1 MKKSVLKQYARLI
14 ARTGANVQKGQSVL
28 IVAGLDQP
36 EFIEL
41 LAAECYR
48 AGASEVEV
56 EWRPQP
62 LTRLA
67 VRYKSAKKL
76 GEVKAWEEE
85 KQKWQAENLPA
96 RIVVLSEDPDGLT
109 GINQAKYA
117 SAMQARYV
125 KLRPYIDARENR
137 EQWCIAAV
145 PGVKWAKKVFPQLPK
160 GRAVEKLWEVI
171 LSCSRAL
178 EGDPEENWRLHNLEL
193 KARADRLNAMGL
205 VSLEYRSA
213 NGTDLKVGLI
223 PEALFLGGAERCP
236 VNGVLYDPN
245 SPSEELFITPKAG
258 SAEGIVHATMPLV
271 FQGILIEDFWLRF
284 EGGKVTELHAEKNEE
299 ALRTLVS
306 MDEGAAMLGECA
318 LVPYASPIRESGI
331 LFYNTLFDENAACH
345 LALGRG
351 YSSNIRDYEN
361 YSLEELRAMGVNDSM
376 VHEDFMIG
384 SEDLS
389 ITGVT
394 AAGERVAIFR
404 DGGWAFGT
412 GVST

>member
-1 MKKSVLKQYARLI
+1 MKKAVLKQYARLI

-36 EFIEL
+36 EFIEM

-56 EWRPQP
+56 EWRHQP

-67 VRYKSAKKL
+67 VRYKSARRL
-76 GEVKAWEEE
+76 GEVKAWEEA
-85 KQKWQAENLPA
+85 KQQWQAENLPA
-96 RIVVLSEDPDGLT
+96 RIVVLSEDPDGLA

-145 PGVKWAKKVFPQLPK
+145 PGVKWAKKVFPELPK

-245 SPSEELFITPKAG
+245 IPSEELFITPKAG

-404 DGGWAFGT
+404 DGGWAF
-412 GVST
+412 

>member
-56 EWRPQP
+56 EWRHQP

-117 SAMQARYV
+117 KGMQARYQ

-145 PGVKWAKKVFPQLPK
+145 PGVKWAKKVFPELPK

-223 PEALFLGGAERCP
+223 PKALFLGGAERCP

-245 SPSEELFITPKAG
+245 IPSEELFITPKAG

-384 SEDLS
+384 SKDLS

-404 DGGWAFGT
+404 DGGWAF
-412 GVST
+412 

>member
-14 ARTGANVQKGQSVL
+14 ARTGAAVQRGQPVI
-28 IVAGLDQP
+28 IVAGLEQP

-56 EWRPQP
+56 DWRHQP

-85 KQKWQAENLPA
+85 KQRWQTEALPA

-109 GINQAKYA
+109 GMDQGKYA
-117 SAMQARYV
+117 RGMQARYE

-145 PGVKWAKKVFPQLPK
+145 PGVKWAKKVFPSLPK
-160 GRAVEKLWEVI
+160 GRAVEALWEAI

-178 EGDPEENWRLHNLEL
+178 EGDPVENWRLHDAQL
-193 KARADRLNAMGL
+193 KARAEKLNSLEL
-205 VSLEYRSA
+205 VSLEYRDT
-213 NGTDLKVGLI
+213 NGTGLKVGLI
-223 PEALFLGGAERCP
+223 PGALFLGGAERCP
-236 VNGVLYDPN
+236 VNGVLYEPN
-245 SPSEELFITPKAG
+245 IPSEELFITPKAG

-271 FQGILIEDFWLRF
+271 FQGVLIEDFWLRF
-284 EGGKVTELHAEKNEE
+284 EGGRVVELHAEKNEDV
-299 ALRTLVS
+299 LRTLVG

-318 LVPYASPIRESGI
+318 LVPWDSPIRKSGI

-351 YSSNIRDYEN
+351 YSSNIRDYEK
-361 YSLEELRAMGVNDSM
+361 YSLDELRAMGVNDSM

-384 SEDLS
+384 SAGLD
-389 ITGVT
+389 IDGVT
-394 AAGERVAIFR
+394 AAGGRVPIFR
-404 DGGWAFGT
+404 AGGWAF
-412 GVST
+412 

>member
-56 EWRPQP
+56 EWRHQP

-67 VRYKSAKKL
+67 VKYKSAKKL

-117 SAMQARYV
+117 KGMQARYQ

-145 PGVKWAKKVFPQLPK
+145 PGVKWAKKVFPELPK

-245 SPSEELFITPKAG
+245 IPSEELFITPKAG

-284 EGGKVTELHAEKNEE
+284 EGGKVMELHAEKNEE

-404 DGGWAFGT
+404 DGGWAF
-412 GVST
+412 

>member
-1 MKKSVLKQYARLI
+1 MKKTVLKGYARLI
-14 ARTGANVQKGQSVL
+14 ARTGAAVQKGQPVI
-28 IVAGLDQP
+28 IVAGLEQP

-56 EWRPQP
+56 DWRHQP

-85 KQKWQAENLPA
+85 KQRWQTEALPA
-96 RIVVLSEDPDGLT
+96 RIVVLSEDPDGLA
-109 GINQAKYA
+109 GIDQAKYA
-117 SAMQARYV
+117 AGMQARYQ

-145 PGVKWAKKVFPQLPK
+145 PGEKWAKKVFPELPK
-160 GRAVEKLWEVI
+160 GRAVERLWEAI

-178 EGDPEENWRLHNLEL
+178 EGDPLENWRLHDLDI
-193 KARADRLNAMGL
+193 KARAEALNAMGL
-205 VSLEYRSA
+205 TALEYRDP
-213 NGTDLKVGLI
+213 NGTELRVGLI

-236 VNGVLYDPN
+236 ANGVEYNPN
-245 SPSEELFITPKAG
+245 IPSEELFVTPRAG
-258 SAEGIVHATMPLV
+258 DAEGVVHATRPLAV
-271 FQGILIEDFWLRF
+271 QGVLIEDFWLRF
-284 EGGKVTELHAEKNEE
+284 EGGRVVELHAEKNED
-299 ALRTLVS
+299 ALRTLVG

-318 LVPYASPIRESGI
+318 LVPYESPIRESGI

-351 YSSNIRDYEN
+351 YSSNIRDYEK
-361 YSLEELRAMGVNDSM
+361 YSLDELRAMGVNDSM

-384 SEDLS
+384 SAELD
-389 ITGVT
+389 ITGLT
-394 AAGERVAIFR
+394 ASGERLPIFSS
-404 DGGWAFGT
+404 GGWAF
-412 GVST
+412 

>member
-1 MKKSVLKQYARLI
+1 MKKTVLKGYARLI
-14 ARTGANVQKGQSVL
+14 ARTGAAVQKGQPVI
-28 IVAGLDQP
+28 IVAGLEQP

-56 EWRPQP
+56 DWRHQP

-85 KQKWQAENLPA
+85 KQRWQTEALPA
-96 RIVVLSEDPDGLT
+96 RIVVLSEDPDGLA
-109 GINQAKYA
+109 GIDQAKYA
-117 SAMQARYV
+117 AGMQARYQ

-145 PGVKWAKKVFPQLPK
+145 PGVKWAKKVFPDLSK
-160 GRAVEKLWEVI
+160 SRAVEKLWEAI

-178 EGDPEENWRLHNLEL
+178 EGDPLENWRLHDLDI
-193 KARADRLNAMGL
+193 KARAEALNAMGL
-205 VSLEYRSA
+205 TALEYRDP
-213 NGTDLKVGLI
+213 NGTELRVGLI

-236 VNGVLYDPN
+236 VNGVEYNPN
-245 SPSEELFITPKAG
+245 IPSEELFVTPRAG
-258 SAEGIVHATMPLV
+258 DAEGVVHATRPLAV
-271 FQGILIEDFWLRF
+271 QGVLIEDFWLRF
-284 EGGKVTELHAEKNEE
+284 EGGRVVELHAEKNED
-299 ALRTLVS
+299 ALRTLVG

-318 LVPYASPIRESGI
+318 LVPYESPIRESGI

-351 YSSNIRDYEN
+351 YSSNIRDYEK
-361 YSLEELRAMGVNDSM
+361 YSLDELRAMGVNDSM

-384 SEDLS
+384 SAELD
-389 ITGVT
+389 ITGLT
-394 AAGERVAIFR
+394 ASGERLPIFR
-404 DGGWAFGT
+404 SGGWAF
-412 GVST
+412 

>member
-1 MKKSVLKQYARLI
+1 MKKTVLKGYARLI
-14 ARTGANVQKGQSVL
+14 ARTGAAVQKGQPVI
-28 IVAGLDQP
+28 IVAGLEQP

-56 EWRPQP
+56 DWRHQP

-85 KQKWQAENLPA
+85 KQRWQTEALPA
-96 RIVVLSEDPDGLT
+96 RIVVLSEDPDGLA
-109 GINQAKYA
+109 GIDQAKYA
-117 SAMQARYV
+117 AGMQARYQ

-145 PGVKWAKKVFPQLPK
+145 PGEKWAKKVFPELPK
-160 GRAVEKLWEVI
+160 GRAVERLWEAI
-171 LSCSRAL
+171 LSCSRVL
-178 EGDPEENWRLHNLEL
+178 EGDPLENWRLHDLDI
-193 KARADRLNAMGL
+193 KARAEALNAMGL
-205 VSLEYRSA
+205 TALEYRDP
-213 NGTDLKVGLI
+213 NGTELRVGLI

-236 VNGVLYDPN
+236 VNGVEYNPN
-245 SPSEELFITPKAG
+245 IPSEELFVTPRAG
-258 SAEGIVHATMPLV
+258 DAEGVVHATRPLAV
-271 FQGILIEDFWLRF
+271 QGVLIEDFWLRF
-284 EGGKVTELHAEKNEE
+284 EGGRVVELHAEKNED
-299 ALRTLVS
+299 ALRTLVG

-318 LVPYASPIRESGI
+318 LVPYESPIRESGI

-351 YSSNIRDYEN
+351 YSSNIRDYEK
-361 YSLEELRAMGVNDSM
+361 YSLDELRAMGVNDSM

-384 SEDLS
+384 SAELD
-389 ITGVT
+389 ITGLT
-394 AAGERVAIFR
+394 ASGERLPIFR
-404 DGGWAFGT
+404 SGGWAF
-412 GVST
+412 

>member
-56 EWRPQP
+56 EWRHQP

-117 SAMQARYV
+117 KGMQARYQ

-145 PGVKWAKKVFPQLPK
+145 PGVKWAKKVFPELPK

-245 SPSEELFITPKAG
+245 IPSEELFITPKAG

-299 ALRTLVS
+299 ALRTLIS

-404 DGGWAFGT
+404 DGGWAF
-412 GVST
+412 

>member
-56 EWRPQP
+56 EWRHQP

-117 SAMQARYV
+117 KGMQARYQ

-145 PGVKWAKKVFPQLPK
+145 PGVKWAKKVFPELPK

-245 SPSEELFITPKAG
+245 IPSEELFITPKAG
-258 SAEGIVHATMPLV
+258 AAEGIVHATMPLV

-404 DGGWAFGT
+404 DGGWAF
-412 GVST
+412 

>member
-1 MKKSVLKQYARLI
+1 MKKTVLKGYARLI
-14 ARTGANVQKGQSVL
+14 ARTGAAVQKGQPVI
-28 IVAGLDQP
+28 IVAGLEQP

-56 EWRPQP
+56 DWRHQP

-85 KQKWQAENLPA
+85 KQRWQTEALPA
-96 RIVVLSEDPDGLT
+96 RIVVLSEDPDGLA
-109 GINQAKYA
+109 GIDQTKYA
-117 SAMQARYV
+117 AGMQARYQ

-145 PGVKWAKKVFPQLPK
+145 PGEKWAKKVFPELPK
-160 GRAVEKLWEVI
+160 GRAVERLWEAI

-178 EGDPEENWRLHNLEL
+178 EGDPLENWRLHDLDI
-193 KARADRLNAMGL
+193 KARAEALNAMGL
-205 VSLEYRSA
+205 TALEYRDP
-213 NGTDLKVGLI
+213 NGTELRVGLI

-236 VNGVLYDPN
+236 VNGVEYNPN
-245 SPSEELFITPKAG
+245 IPSEELFVTPRAG
-258 SAEGIVHATMPLV
+258 DAEGVVHATRPLAV
-271 FQGILIEDFWLRF
+271 QGVLIEDFWLRF
-284 EGGKVTELHAEKNEE
+284 EGGRVVELHAEKNED
-299 ALRTLVS
+299 ALRTLVG

-318 LVPYASPIRESGI
+318 LVPYESPIRESGI

-351 YSSNIRDYEN
+351 YSSNIRDYEK
-361 YSLEELRAMGVNDSM
+361 YSLDELRAMGVNDSM

-384 SEDLS
+384 SAELD
-389 ITGVT
+389 ITGLT
-394 AAGERVAIFR
+394 ASGERLPIFR
-404 DGGWAFGT
+404 SGGWAF
-412 GVST
+412 

>member
-14 ARTGANVQKGQSVL
+14 ARTGAAVQRGQSVL
-28 IVAGLDQP
+28 IAAGLDQP

-67 VRYKSAKKL
+67 VRHKSVKKL
-76 GEVKAWEEE
+76 CEVKAWEEE
-85 KQKWQAENLPA
+85 KQRWQTEALPA

-109 GINQAKYA
+109 GIDQGKYA
-117 SAMQARYV
+117 RGMQARYE

-145 PGVKWAKKVFPQLPK
+145 PGVKWAKKVFPSLPK
-160 GRAVEKLWEVI
+160 GRAVEALWEAI

-178 EGDPEENWRLHNLEL
+178 EGDPVENWRLHDAQL
-193 KARADRLNAMGL
+193 KARAEKLNSLEL
-205 VSLEYRSA
+205 VSLEYRDT
-213 NGTDLKVGLI
+213 NGTGLKVGLI
-223 PEALFLGGAERCP
+223 PGALFLGGAERCP
-236 VNGVLYDPN
+236 VNGVLYEPN
-245 SPSEELFITPKAG
+245 IPSEELFITPKAG

-271 FQGILIEDFWLRF
+271 FQGVLIEDFWLRF
-284 EGGKVTELHAEKNEE
+284 EGGRVVELHAEKNED
-299 ALRTLVS
+299 ALRTLVN

-318 LVPYASPIRESGI
+318 LVPWDSPIRKSGI

-351 YSSNIRDYEN
+351 YSSNIRDYEK
-361 YSLEELRAMGVNDSM
+361 YSLDELRAMGVNDSM

-384 SEDLS
+384 SAGLD
-389 ITGVT
+389 IDGVT
-394 AAGERVAIFR
+394 AAGGRVPIFR
-404 DGGWAFGT
+404 AGGWAF
-412 GVST
+412 

>member
-56 EWRPQP
+56 EWRHQP

-117 SAMQARYV
+117 KGMQARYQ
-125 KLRPYIDARENR
+125 KLRPYIDVRENR

-145 PGVKWAKKVFPQLPK
+145 PGVKWAKKVFPELPK

-223 PEALFLGGAERCP
+223 PKALFLGGAERCP

-245 SPSEELFITPKAG
+245 IPSEELFITPKAG

-404 DGGWAFGT
+404 DGGWAF
-412 GVST
+412 

>member
-1 MKKSVLKQYARLI
+1 MKKTVLKGYARLI
-14 ARTGANVQKGQSVL
+14 ARTGAAVQKGQPVI
-28 IVAGLDQP
+28 IVAGLEQP

-56 EWRPQP
+56 DWRHQP

-85 KQKWQAENLPA
+85 KQRWQTEALPA
-96 RIVVLSEDPDGLT
+96 RIVVLSEDPDGLS
-109 GINQAKYA
+109 GIDQAKYA
-117 SAMQARYV
+117 AGMQARYQ

-145 PGVKWAKKVFPQLPK
+145 PGEKWAKKVFPELPK
-160 GRAVEKLWEVI
+160 GRAVERLWEAI

-178 EGDPEENWRLHNLEL
+178 EGDPLENWRLHDLDI
-193 KARADRLNAMGL
+193 KARAEALNAMGL
-205 VSLEYRSA
+205 TALEYRDP
-213 NGTDLKVGLI
+213 NGTDLRVGLI

-236 VNGVLYDPN
+236 VNGVEYNPN
-245 SPSEELFITPKAG
+245 IPSEELFVTPRAG
-258 SAEGIVHATMPLV
+258 DAEGVVHATRPLAV
-271 FQGILIEDFWLRF
+271 QGVLIEDFWLRF
-284 EGGKVTELHAEKNEE
+284 EGGRVVELHAEKNED
-299 ALRTLVS
+299 ALRTLVG

-318 LVPYASPIRESGI
+318 LVPYESPIRESGI

-351 YSSNIRDYEN
+351 YSSNIRDYEK
-361 YSLEELRAMGVNDSM
+361 YSLDELRAMGVNDSM

-384 SEDLS
+384 SAELD
-389 ITGVT
+389 ITGLT
-394 AAGERVAIFR
+394 ASGERLPIFR
-404 DGGWAFGT
+404 SGGWAF
-412 GVST
+412 

>member
-56 EWRPQP
+56 EWRHQP

-117 SAMQARYV
+117 KGMQARYQ

-145 PGVKWAKKVFPQLPK
+145 PGVKWAKKVFPELPK

-245 SPSEELFITPKAG
+245 IPSEELFITPKAG

-351 YSSNIRDYEN
+351 YSSNISDYEN

-404 DGGWAFGT
+404 DGGWAF
-412 GVST
+412 

>member
-1 MKKSVLKQYARLI
+1 MKKTVLKGYARLI
-14 ARTGANVQKGQSVL
+14 ARTGAAVQKGQPVI
-28 IVAGLDQP
+28 IVAGLEQP

-56 EWRPQP
+56 DWRHQP

-85 KQKWQAENLPA
+85 KQRWQTEALPA
-96 RIVVLSEDPDGLT
+96 RIVVLSEDPDGLA
-109 GINQAKYA
+109 GIDQAKYA
-117 SAMQARYV
+117 AGMQARYQ

-145 PGVKWAKKVFPQLPK
+145 PGEKWAKKVFPELPK
-160 GRAVEKLWEVI
+160 GHAVERLWEAI

-178 EGDPEENWRLHNLEL
+178 EGDPLENWRLHDLDI
-193 KARADRLNAMGL
+193 KARAEALNAMGL
-205 VSLEYRSA
+205 TALEYRDP
-213 NGTDLKVGLI
+213 NGTELRVGLI

-236 VNGVLYDPN
+236 VNGVEYNPN
-245 SPSEELFITPKAG
+245 IPSEELFVTPRAG
-258 SAEGIVHATMPLV
+258 DAEGVVHATRPLAV
-271 FQGILIEDFWLRF
+271 QGVLIEDFWLRF
-284 EGGKVTELHAEKNEE
+284 EGGRVVELHAEKNED
-299 ALRTLVS
+299 ALRTLVG

-318 LVPYASPIRESGI
+318 LVPYESPIRESGI

-351 YSSNIRDYEN
+351 YSSNIRDYEK
-361 YSLEELRAMGVNDSM
+361 YSLDELRAMGVNDSM

-384 SEDLS
+384 SADLAV
-389 ITGVT
+389 TGVT
-394 AAGERVAIFR
+394 ASGERIPIFR
-404 DGGWAFGT
+404 DGGWAF
-412 GVST
+412 

>member
-1 MKKSVLKQYARLI
+1 MKKTVLKGYARLI
-14 ARTGANVQKGQSVL
+14 ARTGAAVQKGQPVI
-28 IVAGLDQP
+28 IVAGLEQP

-56 EWRPQP
+56 DWRHQP

-85 KQKWQAENLPA
+85 KQRWQTEALPA
-96 RIVVLSEDPDGLT
+96 RIVVLSEDPDGLA
-109 GINQAKYA
+109 GIDQAKYA
-117 SAMQARYV
+117 AGMQARYQ

-145 PGVKWAKKVFPQLPK
+145 PGEKWAKKVFPELPK
-160 GRAVEKLWEVI
+160 GRAVERLWEAI

-178 EGDPEENWRLHNLEL
+178 EGDPLENWRLHDLDI
-193 KARADRLNAMGL
+193 KARAEALNAMGL
-205 VSLEYRSA
+205 TALEYRDP
-213 NGTDLKVGLI
+213 NGTELRVGLI

-236 VNGVLYDPN
+236 VNGVEYNPN
-245 SPSEELFITPKAG
+245 IPSEELFVTPRAG
-258 SAEGIVHATMPLV
+258 DAEGVVHATRPLAV
-271 FQGILIEDFWLRF
+271 QGVLIEDFWLRF
-284 EGGKVTELHAEKNEE
+284 EGGRVVELHAEKNED
-299 ALRTLVS
+299 ALRTLVG

-318 LVPYASPIRESGI
+318 LVPYESPIRESGI
-331 LFYNTLFDENAACH
+331 LFYNALFDENAACH

-351 YSSNIRDYEN
+351 YSSNIRDYEK
-361 YSLEELRAMGVNDSM
+361 YSLDELRAMGVNDSM

-384 SEDLS
+384 SAELD
-389 ITGVT
+389 ITGLT
-394 AAGERVAIFR
+394 ASGERLPIFR
-404 DGGWAFGT
+404 SGGWAF
-412 GVST
+412 

>member
-1 MKKSVLKQYARLI
+1 MKKTVLKGYARLI
-14 ARTGANVQKGQSVL
+14 ARTGAAVQKGQPV
-28 IVAGLDQP
+28 IIAAGLEQP

-56 EWRPQP
+56 DWRHQP

-85 KQKWQAENLPA
+85 KQRWQTEALPA
-96 RIVVLSEDPDGLT
+96 RIVVLSEDPDGLA
-109 GINQAKYA
+109 GIDQAKYA
-117 SAMQARYV
+117 AGMQARYQ

-145 PGVKWAKKVFPQLPK
+145 PGEKWAKKVFPELPK
-160 GRAVEKLWEVI
+160 GRAVERLWEAI

-178 EGDPEENWRLHNLEL
+178 EGDPLENWRLHDLDI
-193 KARADRLNAMGL
+193 KARAEALNAMGL
-205 VSLEYRSA
+205 TALEYRDP
-213 NGTDLKVGLI
+213 NGTELRVGLI

-236 VNGVLYDPN
+236 VNGVEYNPN
-245 SPSEELFITPKAG
+245 IPSEELFVTPRAG
-258 SAEGIVHATMPLV
+258 DAEGVVHATRPLAV
-271 FQGILIEDFWLRF
+271 QGVLIEDFWLRF
-284 EGGKVTELHAEKNEE
+284 EGGRVVDLHAEKNED
-299 ALRTLVS
+299 ALRTLVG

-318 LVPYASPIRESGI
+318 LVPYESPIRESGI

-351 YSSNIRDYEN
+351 YSSNIRDYEK
-361 YSLEELRAMGVNDSM
+361 YSLDELRAMGVNDSM

-384 SEDLS
+384 SAELD
-389 ITGVT
+389 ITGLT
-394 AAGERVAIFR
+394 ASGERLPIFR
-404 DGGWAFGT
+404 SGGWAF
-412 GVST
+412 